1 MIAILYSWRIKPEKE
16 RQFIESWSH
25 ITEFL
30 RESRGSFGSRLH
42 RGNNGLFYGYA
53 QWKSEED
60 RQNAFQN
67 STEINDSIEKMRNAI
82 EESFPEIMLEPIADF
97 LLDGK

>member
-16 RQFIESWSH
+16 PQFIESWSQ

-30 RESRGSFGSRLH
+30 RQHRGSLGSRLH
-42 RGNNGLFYGYA
+42 RGNDGLFYGYA
-53 QWKSEED
+53 QWKSDEE

-67 STEINDSIEKMRNAI
+67 SDQINDAVEKMRDSII
-82 EESFPEIMLEPIADF
+82 EKFPEIMLEPIADF
-97 LLDGK
+97 LIMQ

>member
-16 RQFIESWSH
+16 SQFIESWSQV
-25 ITEFL
+25 TEFL
-30 RESRGSFGSRLH
+30 RKKQGSRGSRLH

-53 QWKSEED
+53 QWKSAEE

-67 STEINDSIEKMRNAI
+67 SVEISDAIEKMRDSIA
-82 EESFPEIMLEPIADF
+82 ESFPEIRLEPIADF
-97 LLDGK
+97 LVSP